1 MIENFDQNEIIFIL
15 TVMTTS
21 AVIVGFMAGLFGIG
35 GGLIMVPVLFYVFSL
50 VGIERTF
57 VMHLAVGTSFS
68 IIIPNSIISTIT
80 HMKFKAVDFSIVKTF
95 GTFVAIGVV
104 LGTIFAVSLKTS
116 SLILF
121 FSIMTMLF
129 AIYFLME
136 KEKINPIPRDIN
148 LIYRVICGFLSGFL
162 SAPMGI
168 GGGVFNTPIFK
179 MFGYPIN
186 IAIGS
191 SAAIGFLIA
200 LIGAVGFAVSG
211 TYFNIVK
218 TFGAFVVIGVVLGTI
233 FAVSLKTSSLVL
245 FFSIITM
252 FFAIYFLT
260 AKEKINPIQREIN
273 LIYRV
278 IFGFLS
284 GFLSAPM
291 GIAGG
296 VINTP
301 ILKIFGYQVKVAIGS
316 SAAVGFLIALIGA
329 IGFAVSGSYLNVNV
343 PLSLGFVNIPAF
355 LIFAPITMFMAKI
368 GAKTVHKFDKKL
380 IGKLFGVY
388 LFIISCKLFYE
399 YFSF

>member
-1 MIENFDQNEIIFIL
+1 MIENLDQNQIIFIV
-15 TVMTTS
+15 TVMAAS
-21 AVIVGFMAGLFGIG
+21 AVVVGFMAGFFGIG
-35 GGLIMVPVLFYVFSL
+35 GGLIMVPILFYLFSFA
-50 VGIERTF
+50 GIEQVF
-57 VMHLAVGTSFS
+57 IMHLAIGTSFS
-68 IIIPNSIISTIT
+68 IIIPTSIISTMT

-95 GTFVAIGVV
+95 GAFVA
-104 LGTIFAVSLKTS
+104 
-116 SLILF
+116 
-121 FSIMTMLF
+121 
-129 AIYFLME
+129 
-136 KEKINPIPRDIN
+136 
-148 LIYRVICGFLSGFL
+148 
-162 SAPMGI
+162 
-168 GGGVFNTPIFK
+168 
-179 MFGYPIN
+179 
-186 IAIGS
+186 
-191 SAAIGFLIA
+191 
-200 LIGAVGFAVSG
+200 
-211 TYFNIVK
+211 
-218 TFGAFVVIGVVLGTI
+218 IGVVLGTI

-316 SAAVGFLIALIGA
+316 SAAVGFLIAIIGA

-343 PLSLGFVNIPAF
+343 PLSLGFINIPAF
-355 LIFAPITMFMAKI
+355 LIFAPITMFMAKV